1 MKNKQMQRILAA
13 ALSAQLVVSCMGTT
27 VFAADVGD
35 TFESDGLTYKVLT
48 EPADNTLGTVQVGN
62 GWGSMNISK
71 SQVVIPK
78 TVTNDENETYTVVS
92 IAQNA
97 FSNSSGD
104 CSVGSVEIPDTVTT
118 IGKSAF
124 SELTSLNSVTFAE
137 GSQLKSIGDNAFDTT
152 RFSSITLPASLET
165 IGEEAFT
172 KCIYLSSVTMQE
184 GVTSIGAR
192 AFSGDSYL
200 SSIMLPASLTEL
212 GGNVFESCT
221 RLKTIAVA
229 DESTAFSSEDG
240 VLFTKDKSTLVTY
253 PAGKTDAD
261 YTAPASVTAVGDYA
275 FANNTKIQNVVLP
288 DGVKTLGK
296 YAFSKATNLT
306 TLNPGTSLEA
316 IGTLAFWNC
325 SKLESLT
332 IPATVTEIGSTAF
345 YNCYD
350 TKFIVPSEE
359 LKTMVRSAD
368 ASEDNITVVAP
379 PADVTFAVDDVT
391 YKVLTEPADGQNGTV
406 QIGDGD
412 NAAASSASGTLTI
425 PATVM
430 NGEKTYNVVSVAD
443 RAFMDSK
450 ITGITLPDS
459 ITTIGDHAFRGS
471 ALTGFTMPSAVTEIG
486 IYSFCDTDSMSSIT
500 LSSNLTKIAA
510 NAFSGSGL
518 RTIAIPEGVTDIATL
533 AFYSCGSLQTVSLPA
548 SLVTIQKQAF
558 WANEALREVTIAK
571 NSQMQT
577 IGEIA
582 FQWCNT
588 LKNIQLPDTLKEIDK
603 EAFSNCTSL
612 TDIGLT
618 ENSQLERLGDSAFA
632 STKLSSFYY
641 PATLRTIGENIL
653 NDCTSLAE
661 IKVAENHPDYKSVD
675 GVLFNKDGTTLL
687 RYPANR
693 KAAEYTTPAGVKTIG
708 SYAFQGT
715 SSRLKDIVIG
725 DGVKTI
731 KAFAFQNS
739 QAESITI
746 ADTVTSMEK
755 LCFYGCPY
763 LESVKLSSGMTTLV
777 TSAFWNCENLSAL
790 QIPASVNTIE
800 SSAVGNCQN
809 LASIEILAE
818 HLTSVGGNAFSNLS
832 SAFTITVAN
841 DAAKALVVA
850 SGISEDQVIVKS
862 VTPPAPSGSTFTV
875 NGVLYQI
882 ITTPEDGK
890 SGTVQIGD
898 GKNGITASGVL
909 TIPAVIQNGDN
920 SYDVVSVASNALKG
934 STVTELHLPA
944 SVKTLADQA
953 LYEATELTAFEIPSG
968 VESIGM
974 NAIAGC
980 SKLKSITYQSGSS
993 LKNLGNGA
1001 LSDNP
1006 ILETIALPNTLVD
1019 IGTHTMFYNYKLRE
1033 VTFQDGAAWTELPAG
1048 TFQRD
1053 IALERV
1059 TLPSSVTAIGEEAF
1073 WNCNALAQIDLS
1085 HMDEI
1090 GAKAFYHCTTLKS
1103 ITLSDN
1109 LEKLEGGTFEGC
1121 TNLTS
1126 VHLGTGL
1133 KTLGDLRQTG
1143 EDALTGVFEGCTS
1156 LTTIQIPAATTVIGK
1171 NAFKDCTALG
1181 KITILSPAL
1190 SAVGANPF
1198 YGLADDYMITV
1209 QNENVKNTLV
1219 NIALVEASHI
1229 QIGISEDPTAPKI
1242 ALKDQG
1248 SGGLGKLAQVTVT
1261 NGKSGYYLLVQ
1272 ITNEAGVNSV
1282 YAVPVPQTGSMNIS
1296 YASGSHVNVWLT
1308 ERQPEMTASTPNAGG
1323 QVFGSASL

>member
-1 MKNKQMQRILAA
+1 MKNKKIQQILAA
-13 ALSAQLVVSCMGTT
+13 ALSAQLMVSCMGTAVLAT
-27 VFAADVGD
+27 DVGD
-35 TFESDGLTYKVLT
+35 TFDSDGLTYKVLT
-48 EPADNTLGTVQVGN
+48 EPVGDTPGTVQVGN

-71 SQVVIPK
+71 SNVVIPE
-78 TVTNDENETYTVVS
+78 TVKDGDDAYTVIS
-92 IAQNA
+92 IAPNA

-104 CSVGSVEIPDTVTT
+104 CSVGSVEIPATVTT
-118 IGKSAF
+118 IGKGAF
-124 SELTSLNSVTFAE
+124 SELTSLTSVTFAE

-165 IGEEAFT
+165 IGEQAFT
-172 KCIYLSSVTMQE
+172 KCTYLSSVTMQE
-184 GVTSIGAR
+184 GVTAIGSR

-200 SSIMLPASLTEL
+200 GSITLPASLTEL

-221 RLKTIAVA
+221 YLKTIAVA
-229 DESTAFSSEDG
+229 DGSAAFSSEDG
-240 VLFTKDKSTLVTY
+240 VLFSKDKSTLVTY

-261 YTAPASVTAVGDYA
+261 YTVPASVTAVGDYA

-288 DGVKTLGK
+288 DRVKTLGK
-296 YAFSKATNLT
+296 YAFSKATNLM
-306 TLNPGTSLEA
+306 TLNLGTSLET

-350 TKFIVPSEE
+350 TTFIVPSEE
-359 LKTMVRSAD
+359 LKAMVKTAG
-368 ASEDNITVVAP
+368 ASEDNIMVVAP
-379 PADVTFAVDDVT
+379 PADVTFAVDGVT

-412 NAAASSASGTLTI
+412 NAAAPSATGTPTI
-425 PATVM
+425 PATVESD
-430 NGEKTYNVVSVAD
+430 GKTYHVVSVAD

-450 ITGITLPDS
+450 ITGITLPDG
-459 ITTIGDHAFRGS
+459 ITTIGDHAFRSS
-471 ALTGFTMPSAVTEIG
+471 ALTGFTMPSTVTEIG
-486 IYSFCDTDSMSSIT
+486 IYSFCDTESMSSIT

-510 NAFSGSGL
+510 NSFSSSGL
-518 RTIAIPEGVTDIATL
+518 RSIVIPEGVTEIDTL

-548 SLVTIQKQAF
+548 SLVTIRKQAF
-558 WANEALREVTIAK
+558 WSNEALREVTIAK
-571 NSQMQT
+571 NSQLQT

-582 FQWCNT
+582 FQWCGT
-588 LKNIQLPDTLKEIDK
+588 LKSIQLPDTLKEIDK

-641 PATLRTIGENIL
+641 PATLQTIGENIL
-653 NDCTSLAE
+653 NGCTSLAE
-661 IKVAENHPDYKSVD
+661 IKVAENHPDYKSID

-715 SSRLKDIVIG
+715 SSRLTNIVIG
-725 DGVKTI
+725 EGVETI

-755 LCFYGCPY
+755 LCFYSCPY
-763 LESVKLSSGMTTLV
+763 LETVKLSSGMDTLV
-777 TSAFWNCENLSAL
+777 TSAFWNCESLSAL
-790 QIPASVNTIE
+790 QIPASVSTIE
-800 SSAVGNCQN
+800 SSAVGNCQK
-809 LASIEILAE
+809 LESIEILSE
-818 HLTSVGGNAFSNLS
+818 NLTSVGSNAFSNLS
-832 SAFTITVAN
+832 SALTVTVAN
-841 DAAKALVVA
+841 DAAKALVVD
-850 SGISEDQVIVKS
+850 SGISEDRVTIKS
-862 VTPPAPSGSTFTV
+862 VTPPEPSGSAFTI

-882 ITTPEDGK
+882 ITDPADGK
-890 SGTVQIGD
+890 NGTVQIGD
-898 GKNGITASGVL
+898 GKNGITASGVV
-909 TIPAVIQNGDN
+909 TIPAVVQNGGN
-920 SYDVVSVASNALKG
+920 SYDVVSVASNALKD
-934 STVTELHLPA
+934 SAVTELRLPV
-944 SVKTLADQA
+944 SVKTLADQS
-953 LYEATELTAFEIPSG
+953 LYEAPELTAFEIPSG
-968 VESIGM
+968 VESIGV

-980 SKLKSITYQSGSS
+980 AKLKSITYQSDSS
-993 LKNLGNGA
+993 LKKLGNGA

-1006 ILETIALPNTLVD
+1006 ILETIALPNTLAD

-1053 IALERV
+1053 SALERV

-1073 WNCNALAQIDLS
+1073 WNCNALTQIDLS
-1085 HMDEI
+1085 HVDEI
-1090 GAKAFYHCTTLKS
+1090 GAKAFYHCTALKT

-1109 LEKLEGGTFEGC
+1109 LEKLGGGTFEGC
-1121 TNLTS
+1121 TGLTS

-1143 EDALTGVFEGCTS
+1143 EDELTGVFEGCTS
-1156 LTTIQIPAATTVIGK
+1156 LSTIQIPAATTVIGK
-1171 NAFKDCTALG
+1171 NAFKDCTALR
-1181 KITILSPAL
+1181 KITILASAL
-1190 SAVGANPF
+1190 SEVGANPF
-1198 YGLADDYMITV
+1198 YGLANDYMITV
-1209 QNENVKNTLV
+1209 QNEDVKNTLV

-1248 SGGLGKLAQVTVT
+1248 NGGLGKLAQVTVT
-1261 NGKSGYYLLVQ
+1261 NGQSGYYLLVQ
-1272 ITNEAGVNSV
+1272 ITNGAGVNSV
-1282 YAVPVPQTGSMNIS
+1282 YAVPVPQTGSMDIT
-1296 YASGSHVNVWLT
+1296 YASGSHVQVWLT
-1308 ERQPEMTASTPNAGG
+1308 ERQPEMTAGTPNAGG